1 MGRLREVRMPRRR
14 ILIVEDEFFIAED
27 CATTAEE
34 AGFEVAGPYLKLED
48 VPSDLAGISA
58 AILDL
63 NVCGVSAYPL
73 LDRLLEMNIPVTLY
87 TGYDAKCGPEKYA
100 NVPRVTKP
108 SACADAIEEVTRQL
122 AN

>member
-1 MGRLREVRMPRRR
+1 MPKRKL
-14 ILIVEDEFFIAED
+14 LIVEDEFLIAED
-27 CATTAEE
+27 CASTAEK

-87 TGYDAKCGPEKYA
+87 TGYNAKCGPEKYA
-100 NVPRVTKP
+100 KVSRVNKP
-108 SACADAIEEVTRQL
+108 SACTDAVKDIMRQL
-122 AN
+122 AVFET